1 MGIIELDKV
10 VAQTAEESCM
20 DVREV
25 RKMFISFLKECNN
38 EK

>member
-10 VAQTAEESCM
+10 VEQTAEESYM

-25 RKMFISFLKECNN
+25 RKIFIEFLKGA
-38 EK
+38 

>member
-10 VAQTAEESCM
+10 VVQTAEESYM
-20 DVREV
+20 DVTEV
-25 RKMFISFLKECNN
+25 RLIFIEFLKGRND